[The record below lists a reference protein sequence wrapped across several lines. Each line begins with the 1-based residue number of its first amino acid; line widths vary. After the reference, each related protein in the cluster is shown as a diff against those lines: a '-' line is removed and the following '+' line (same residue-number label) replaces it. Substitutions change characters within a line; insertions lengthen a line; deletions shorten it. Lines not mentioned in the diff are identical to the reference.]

1 MKVALE
7 RDLLF
12 LSNAVLD
19 RAVITP
25 QLLSLLLQD
34 SQQNMIVSLMT
45 KSTRPQFIS
54 DQFMQGRKN
63 KDGKQDYSLTKTLQF
78 VDIIESMI
86 DLDQH
91 SNDDIKE
98 MMRLMHNEA
107 ERV

>member
-1 MKVALE
+1 
-7 RDLLF
+7 
-12 LSNAVLD
+12 
-19 RAVITP
+19 
-25 QLLSLLLQD
+25 
-34 SQQNMIVSLMT
+34 
-45 KSTRPQFIS
+45 
-54 DQFMQGRKN
+54 MQGRKN